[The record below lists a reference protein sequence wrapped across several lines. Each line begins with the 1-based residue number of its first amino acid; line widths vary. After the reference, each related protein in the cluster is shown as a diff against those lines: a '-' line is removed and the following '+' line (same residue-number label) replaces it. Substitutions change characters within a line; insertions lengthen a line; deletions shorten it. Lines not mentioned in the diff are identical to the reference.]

1 MLRGARR
8 ILKSHGRMVFF
19 NIEVVPGLDRPAYE
33 QAVSGDNADLHQEL
47 STTDRLDLCG
57 FTCLEERDVTG
68 DYLHT
73 VRRWLDAVDDLEA
86 PLRASLG
93 DEVYEERVGVRRE
106 GMELTEAGLHRRM
119 LYVAE

>member
-1 MLRGARR
+1 
-8 ILKSHGRMVFF
+8 MVFF
-19 NIEVVPGLDRPAYE
+19 TIEVVPGLDRAGYE

-47 STTDRLDLCG
+47 STADRLDLSG
-57 FTCLEERDVTG
+57 FTCVEHRDVTG

-73 VRRWLDAVDDLEA
+73 VRRWLDAVADLEI
-86 PLRASLG
+86 PLRAALG
-93 DEVYEERVGVRRE
+93 DAVYEERVAVRRE